1 MKKIL
6 ILAALLVA
14 LLVACSDKEELV
26 TPPATEPVPEQPNE
40 PEQPEPEA
48 PSEPEEPTDPSEPEP
63 DPEEPGEPSEPEPE
77 PEEPGEPSEP
87 EPDPEEPNEPEPDP
101 EEPGEPSEPDPEE
114 PVEPEPDPEEPN
126 EPEPEPTPTP
136 TGKSIV
142 FARGVTRESGWY
154 DVNKIGSGQ
163 TNGDI
168 NMCWAAS
175 SSNIIEWWQDR
186 YREAG
191 FELPE
196 GAVTGRGE
204 KYELALMEM
213 FHSEWDNSRG
223 GHVNHA
229 VHWYFEGKNICKEA
243 SPGSQA
249 QPLREDSGGYYRDV
263 WDEIYP
269 HLYHEYE
276 HLGGLYKGLYAGE
289 FNNYYLWGNGV
300 PYLSGEERLR
310 IFSTYVVDAIR
321 RGVPS
326 LALALSPNL
335 SSLHHATTLWGYEID
350 NATGLLTRVWIT
362 DSDDMTTEPKHP
374 VLHEYSVSVSGYN
387 TIQLSGAPYG
397 ACYAVTLLPV
407 SGYDM
412 F

>member
-1 MKKIL
+1 MFDNYIVLLWLGNKLVLGIIFMKKIL

-26 TPPATEPVPEQPNE
+26 TPPAPDPVPEQP
-40 PEQPEPEA
+40 
-48 PSEPEEPTDPSEPEP
+48 SEPELPTDPSEPEP
-63 DPEEPGEPSEPEPE
+63 DPEPEPE
-77 PEEPGEPSEP
+77 PEEPEEP
-87 EPDPEEPNEPEPDP
+87 EPEPEEPNEPEPDP
-101 EEPGEPSEPDPEE
+101 EPT
-114 PVEPEPDPEEPN
+114 
-126 EPEPEPTPTP
+126 PTPTP

-142 FARGVTRESGWY
+142 FARGVTLESGWY

-175 SSNIIEWWQDR
+175 SSNIIEWRQDR

-249 QPLREDSGGYYRDV
+249 QPLREDSGGYYRDI

-326 LALALSPNL
+326 LAIALSPNL

>member
-1 MKKIL
+1 MFDNYIILLWLENKLVLGIIFMKKIL

-26 TPPATEPVPEQPNE
+26 APPAPDPVPEQPND
-40 PEQPEPEA
+40 PEQ

-63 DPEEPGEPSEPEPE
+63 DPEEP
-77 PEEPGEPSEP
+77 
-87 EPDPEEPNEPEPDP
+87 NEPEPD
-101 EEPGEPSEPDPEE
+101 
-114 PVEPEPDPEEPN
+114 
-126 EPEPEPTPTP
+126 PEPTPTP

-142 FARGVTRESGWY
+142 FARGVTLESGWY

-276 HLGGLYKGLYAGE
+276 YLGGLHQP
-289 FNNYYLWGNGV
+289 N
-300 PYLSGEERLR
+300 
-310 IFSTYVVDAIR
+310 R
-321 RGVPS
+321 RTQS
-326 LALALSPNL
+326 
-335 SSLHHATTLWGYEID
+335 
-350 NATGLLTRVWIT
+350 
-362 DSDDMTTEPKHP
+362 
-374 VLHEYSVSVSGYN
+374 
-387 TIQLSGAPYG
+387 
-397 ACYAVTLLPV
+397 
-407 SGYDM
+407 
-412 F
+412 

>member
-1 MKKIL
+1 
-6 ILAALLVA
+6 
-14 LLVACSDKEELV
+14 D
-26 TPPATEPVPEQPNE
+26 
-40 PEQPEPEA
+40 PEPDPA
-48 PSEPEEPTDPSEPEP
+48 PEPEPEP
-63 DPEEPGEPSEPEPE
+63 DPEPDPEPEPE
-77 PEEPGEPSEP
+77 PEPDPD
-87 EPDPEEPNEPEPDP
+87 PDPE
-101 EEPGEPSEPDPEE
+101 
-114 PVEPEPDPEEPN
+114 
-126 EPEPEPTPTP
+126 PTP

-142 FARGVTRESGWY
+142 FAKGVSIDAGWY

-204 KYELALMEM
+204 KYDLALMEM

-249 QPLREDSGGYYRDV
+249 QPLREDSGGYYRDI

-300 PYLSGEERLR
+300 PNLSGEQRLR
-310 IFSTYVVDAIR
+310 RFSTYVVDAIR

-326 LALALSPNL
+326 LAIALSPNL

-397 ACYAVTLLPV
+397 ACYVVTLLPV